1 MKNFDTRT
9 VFGAA
14 ALLVI
19 IGFFACKNEAH
30 QPTETPV
37 ETKKMAE
44 GQTIDSTFRNLF
56 EEVNVV
62 KMHLFGTNELEPKQ
76 DAYPYAGK
84 KIEEAQ
90 MKYLGD
96 GLQANEIGGVYACY
110 RTEAYNLYILRVPGK
125 YASSDLALAK
135 WDDAS
140 QKLVKVMDLASI
152 QCDEGYCIQQD
163 AWLTDLDDN
172 RVLDLIT
179 HSMTNDNGKI
189 SDEKFTVFDQP
200 TPGNFSKAPEALAS
214 LAPITSYVMHQK
226 M

>member
-1 MKNFDTRT
+1 MKNFDTRF
-9 VFGAA
+9 VFGAT
-14 ALLVI
+14 ALLLMAV
-19 IGFFACKNEAH
+19 FFACKNEGDA
-30 QPTETPV
+30 PTQASV
-37 ETKKMAE
+37 ETKKMAD
-44 GQTIDSTFRNLF
+44 GQTIDSTFRNMF

-62 KMHLFGTNELEPKQ
+62 KLHAFGTNELEPKQ
-76 DAYPYAGK
+76 EDYPYTGK

-96 GLQANEIGGVYACY
+96 GLQANEVGGVYACY
-110 RTEAYNLYILRVPGK
+110 RTEAYNLYVLRVPGK

-172 RVLDLIT
+172 RALDLVT

-189 SDEKFTVFDQP
+189 SDEKFTVYTQP
-200 TPGNFSKAPEALAS
+200 TPGNFAKAPDNIAS